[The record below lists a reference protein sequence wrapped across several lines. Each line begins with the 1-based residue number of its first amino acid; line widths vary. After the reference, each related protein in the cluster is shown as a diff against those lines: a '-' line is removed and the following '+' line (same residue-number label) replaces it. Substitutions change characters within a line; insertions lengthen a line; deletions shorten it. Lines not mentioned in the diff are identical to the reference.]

1 MSRVEHPPLCP
12 QPTVLDSRAVI
23 RMQRMPAKGR
33 ERQLVGTLT
42 DLEALGGEEIME
54 IAEHLVVQIR
64 AARGVVDG
72 A

>member
-1 MSRVEHPPLCP
+1 
-12 QPTVLDSRAVI
+12 
-23 RMQRMPAKGR
+23 MQRMPAKGR